1 MDFQSSKIELAKL
14 ILNLENPKLL
24 NKIIT
29 LLQSEQA
36 DFFDELSKLEKKEIQ
51 IGLEQLNDGKRI
63 SVDDFLKKVS

>member
-24 NKIIT
+24 NKIVA
-29 LLQSEQA
+29 LLQSEEA
-36 DFFDELSKLEKKEIQ
+36 DFYDELSELERKEIQ
-51 IGLEQLNDGKRI
+51 IGLKQLNEGKRI